1 MKYET
6 LGTYRCGTYLQRI
19 LNTTAATLT
28 VDWSWGNVNALL
40 GSLLIVVLFV
50 FCLLSRLLASKEED
64 KVDEEQSL
72 KTDVEE
78 SVKEEEL

>member
-6 LGTYRCGTYLQRI
+6 LGTYRCGAYLQMTI
-19 LNTTAATLT
+19 NTTTATLT

-64 KVDEEQSL
+64 EVDEEQSSR
-72 KTDVEE
+72 TDGEE
-78 SVKEEEL
+78 SVKDVEA

>member
-6 LGTYRCGTYLQRI
+6 LGTYRCGTYLQMTI
-19 LNTTAATLT
+19 NTTTATLT

-64 KVDEEQSL
+64 EVEEEQPEKIDMEKSM
-72 KTDVEE
+72 
-78 SVKEEEL
+78 KEEEL